1 MAARKALP
9 QIVACRRA
17 QGARAQIRLGQAAC
31 ILRASFEPRG
41 FGVLSLA
48 FSTSG
53 GSYDGRRRRVGD
65 HIGGRRPQPPAQQTE
80 RNDPFPPPP
89 PPLCSALTIY
99 PRLWR
104 LASG

>member
-9 QIVACRRA
+9 QIVACQRA

-31 ILRASFEPRG
+31 ILGASLEPRG

-53 GSYDGRRRRVGD
+53 GSYHGRRRRGGD
-65 HIGGRRPQPPAQQTE
+65 HIGGRRRNPPAPTPQTKQTS
-80 RNDPFPPPP
+80 PPPP
-89 PPLCSALTIY
+89 PAPLRR
-99 PRLWR
+99 PPFPP
-104 LASG
+104 

>member
-9 QIVACRRA
+9 QIVACQRA

-31 ILRASFEPRG
+31 ILGASLEPRG

-65 HIGGRRPQPPAQQTE
+65 PIGGGAAPAPGHETQRKKT
-80 RNDPFPPPP
+80 FPPPP
-89 PPLCSALTIY
+89 PRPSR
-99 PRLWR
+99 RLPI
-104 LASG
+104 A

>member
-9 QIVACRRA
+9 QIVACQRA

-31 ILRASFEPRG
+31 ILGASLEPRG

-53 GSYDGRRRRVGD
+53 GSFDGRRRRVGD
-65 HIGGRRPQPPAQQTE
+65 HIGGGAPPAPAPKPRRKKTS
-80 RNDPFPPPP
+80 PPPP
-89 PPLCSALTIY
+89 PP
-99 PRLWR
+99 PFRRLR
-104 LASG
+104 F

>member
-9 QIVACRRA
+9 QIVACQRA

-31 ILRASFEPRG
+31 ILGASLEPRG

-65 HIGGRRPQPPAQQTE
+65 HIGGARRRPPAPKPTRE
-80 RNDPFPPPP
+80 KHFSPPPP
-89 PPLCSALTIY
+89 RLLGAL
-99 PRLWR
+99 L
-104 LASG
+104 L